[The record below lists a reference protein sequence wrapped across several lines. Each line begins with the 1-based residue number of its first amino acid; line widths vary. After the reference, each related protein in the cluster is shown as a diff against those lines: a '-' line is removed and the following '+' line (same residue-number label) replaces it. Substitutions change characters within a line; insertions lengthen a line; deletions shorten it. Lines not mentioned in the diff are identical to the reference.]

1 MNTRFVRE
9 FASLALA
16 DAVPVFGVLLLGWDA
31 HAAMFLLSWEVIVTS
46 AVLAWLF
53 NYPERSTAAGRAL
66 AVLLS
71 PTGLLMWAVLERTYD
86 EASFGVM
93 VGELFAQTWVSMVLI
108 ALYAIVSCGH
118 AMADARE
125 RGARVEVNDRI
136 LLRWLFSVFLPFAV
150 FAGVI
155 GGWKSMGA
163 WSLAAV
169 LTAKTIVDLAF
180 AWRRQGRQLAPG

>member
-53 NYPERSTAAGRAL
+53 NYPERSTAAGLAL

-118 AMADARE
+118 AMADARD
-125 RGARVEVNDRI
+125 GAPASRSTTV
-136 LLRWLFSVFLPFAV
+136 SC
-150 FAGVI
+150 
-155 GGWKSMGA
+155 
-163 WSLAAV
+163 
-169 LTAKTIVDLAF
+169 
-180 AWRRQGRQLAPG
+180 